1 MAAVFKIQQRVQET
15 ASPHRKGTVRAVA
28 GTGINAVVTVN
39 LDGRPPTNFRPAQ
52 LRLLT

>member
-1 MAAVFKIQQRVQET
+1 MATVFKILDRVQEI

-28 GTGINAVVTVN
+28 GVGNNAQVTVN

-52 LRLLT
+52 IKLI